1 MRTGQVFESAL
12 NWRRPSVQ
20 PNILSKADFA
30 RQVGVTRSRVS
41 QWIAEG
47 KLDGAALVIVGQS
60 ARIDADVARRQLG
73 AHVGGIAGG
82 GNVRGETIEAIQRER
97 LAALQLTNERARV
110 EARATAGGFVEAD
123 AMRAEVGRIA
133 GRLISAFDGALPE
146 LATSAATVTGG
157 SERDILHALRGSWS
171 AIRAR
176 VAGFEAEAA
185 TLEPETVEASL

>member
-1 MRTGQVFESAL
+1 M
-12 NWRRPSVQ
+12 Q

-60 ARIDADVARRQLG
+60 ERINAEVARRQLG

-82 GNVRGETIEAIQRER
+82 GNVRGETIEAIQREK
-97 LAALQLTNERARV
+97 LVQLQLTNERARV
-110 EARATAGGFVEAD
+110 EARATAGRLVEAD
-123 AMRAEVGRIA
+123 LVRAEVGRIA

-146 LATSAATVTGG
+146 LATAAATVTGG
-157 SERDILHALRGSWS
+157 SERDILHALRGAWS
-171 AIRAR
+171 AAR
-176 VAGFEAEAA
+176 RRLAGAEGEAA
-185 TLEPETVEASL
+185 MVLPETVE